1 MQERFVVRTNIISST
16 THTDRRIAIKTIVIT
31 GRPQA
36 VMAVEK
42 IGKLSNGSH
51 GNVRD
56 FLDGRSLPHDIFF
69 VYAETGQNE
78 AMIMQISE

>member
-16 THTDRRIAIKTIVIT
+16 NPNDRRITIKTIVVT
-31 GRPQA
+31 GRSQA
-36 VMAVEK
+36 VIAVEK

-51 GNVRD
+51 SNIRN
-56 FLDGRSLPHDIFF
+56 FLDHNSLPHDIFF
-69 VYAETGQNE
+69 IYAEAGQNE